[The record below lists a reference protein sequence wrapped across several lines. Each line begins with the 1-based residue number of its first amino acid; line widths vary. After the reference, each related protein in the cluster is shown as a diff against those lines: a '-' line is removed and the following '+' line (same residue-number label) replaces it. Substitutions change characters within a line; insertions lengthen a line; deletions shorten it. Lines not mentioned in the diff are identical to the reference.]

1 MTSLE
6 TVEGNVTPIADP
18 ILAKQQEDVAKM
30 RTSLLACSNSPSL
43 AKTALQNIAV
53 LQIYHQV
60 SRIIRYLDMMDK
72 LEDKLY
78 QSIEYAVDRAN
89 PQSSS
94 TWLMLSSIQEK
105 LQRSMIESNK
115 LMEQYLD
122 LHNLRLFDLAE
133 PEEDTSLTGNA
144 ALLSNESRDLVR
156 RNAQKVLLEL
166 QG

>member
-43 AKTALQNIAV
+43 AKNALQNIAV